1 MSRLGGLTVYLNAN
15 SSGLERGLSKASGM
29 LRKFAAASAGYLAA
43 SSLKNLA
50 EESLNLAGAQEKA
63 ENLMARTLKNTAGM
77 ADTTVGEL
85 KRYAAEVQSMSIFGD
100 EKVMEAQTALMQMN
114 SVTGDAFRMAR
125 SAAVD
130 IASAKGQDLTA
141 VMQNLGKALQ
151 DPVKGLRMLREY
163 GTDPAM
169 KAAVEQRLQTEGKE
183 AAQLMILAD
192 LQKRYAGAAQ
202 EAANTVSG
210 AFAQNRNALG
220 DLKEGIGFLIDEIFD
235 IRGSLQTS
243 AGWFGDW
250 ATYLRERSGEIG
262 FALRSV
268 WTDIKYDA
276 LKLYATVAPVI
287 NQIASIAEAAANN
300 LVEFYRAIPKLLN
313 GEDFEMNFYRP
324 AMTMIE
330 EYRKVWETFDAL
342 DKARNQTHDNLAR
355 GFALKVNKQAE
366 DNLAKGAAKGT
377 AEGVVKGMQEAARK
391 QFDAPSAVMG
401 SADAWSII
409 LKAAAFKSSPAAAAA
424 SAAAAAAASGSGI
437 APAVSGNAN
446 RPGQVR
452 AVPAS
457 PSAAGVTVPSL
468 FRTSVSASTVRGS
481 DTMQTINDLA
491 TLLNPISAAAAVAN
505 PFKWRTAWQ
514 TATAP
519 QAQNEGWFTR
529 GLMAFTSMTDRR
541 NNGVRNAASLS
552 SPISREEVDAARA
565 EREKK
570 LQETSQKQLT
580 VLEKINQGIRSTAGE
595 AANLFGGWW

>member
-1 MSRLGGLTVYLNAN
+1 MARLGALTVYLNAN
-15 SSGLERGLSKASGM
+15 SSGLERGLSKATGM
-29 LRKFAAASAGYLAA
+29 LRKFALASGGYLAA

-130 IASAKGQDLTA
+130 IASSKGQDLTA
-141 VMQNLGKALQ
+141 VMANLGKALQ

-192 LQKRYAGAAQ
+192 LQKRFAGSAQ
-202 EAANTVSG
+202 EAANTISG

-243 AGWFGDW
+243 AGWFADW
-250 ATYLRERSGEIG
+250 AKTLRERSGEIG
-262 FALRSV
+262 FAVRSV
-268 WTDIKYDA
+268 WTDIKFGA
-276 LKLYATVAPVI
+276 MQMYAFVAPVI
-287 NQIASIAEAAANN
+287 NQVASIAEAAVNN

-313 GEDFEMNFYRP
+313 GEDFQMKFYTP

-330 EYRKVWETFDAL
+330 EYKRIWETFDAL
-342 DKARNQTHDNLAR
+342 DKARNQTQDNLTK
-355 GFALKVNKQAE
+355 GFAIKVNKQAE
-366 DNLAKGAAKGT
+366 ENLARGAAKGAAEGT
-377 AEGVVKGMQEAARK
+377 LKGMEQANK
-391 QFDAPSAVMG
+391 QKFDAPAGILG
-401 SADAWSII
+401 SEDAWRVIN
-409 LKAAAFKSSPAAAAA
+409 AAASWKISPAAAKAS
-424 SAAAAAAASGSGI
+424 SAAPASMKSSLSDRSDRSVKSTRTSRP
-437 APAVSGNAN
+437 AQSPAMPAVTL
-446 RPGQVR
+446 PK
-452 AVPAS
+452 
-457 PSAAGVTVPSL
+457 L
-468 FRTSVSASTVRGS
+468 FQTSVSASPVSAR
-481 DTMQTINDLA
+481 DTLQSINDLA
-491 TLLNPISAAAAVAN
+491 TLLNPITAAAAVAN
-505 PFKWRTAWQ
+505 PFKWRTAWE

-519 QAQNEGWFTR
+519 QAQSEGWLTR

-565 EREKK
+565 AREKR
-570 LQETSQKQLT
+570 LADNSQKQLT